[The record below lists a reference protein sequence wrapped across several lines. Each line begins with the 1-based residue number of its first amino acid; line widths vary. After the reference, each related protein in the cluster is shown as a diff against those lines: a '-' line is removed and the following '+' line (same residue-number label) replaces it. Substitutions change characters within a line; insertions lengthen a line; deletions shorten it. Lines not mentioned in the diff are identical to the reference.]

1 MMRKSLLSILLAV
14 LCHVTMAQVLQE
26 NETAVVYY
34 MPKTALTITLNYDMV
49 KYTPG
54 VFYQYAERYL
64 GAQNV
69 VVEERINYQLTD
81 LTVEQYTTADTERAY
96 KVTPQKGV
104 QTQKLTLS
112 EDGRLLGYNIGADS
126 IPNSKNKIHNSKLK
140 IKNSSTLMPLLEE
153 QFMAGST
160 AKMAEGAAKMIYRI
174 RETRL
179 NILAGDVE
187 HAPADGDAMRLVLD
201 QLAEQEQ
208 RLVELFVGKS
218 EVEHLT
224 HTFIYTPTQSIE
236 REVICRLSQHSGVVG
251 KDDLSGEPIYLTL
264 KATKQALQEVV
275 EQNSKAP
282 LPSQIY
288 YNLPGRAQVSIE
300 YQNQELY
307 NAQYLVAQLGVAVPL
322 AQEIFG
328 NKQEPVIHFNQQT
341 GNILSIQ

>member
-1 MMRKSLLSILLAV
+1 
-14 LCHVTMAQVLQE
+14 
-26 NETAVVYY
+26 
-34 MPKTALTITLNYDMV
+34 
-49 KYTPG
+49 
-54 VFYQYAERYL
+54 
-64 GAQNV
+64 
-69 VVEERINYQLTD
+69 
-81 LTVEQYTTADTERAY
+81 
-96 KVTPQKGV
+96 
-104 QTQKLTLS
+104 
-112 EDGRLLGYNIGADS
+112 
-126 IPNSKNKIHNSKLK
+126 
-140 IKNSSTLMPLLEE
+140 
-153 QFMAGST
+153 
-160 AKMAEGAAKMIYRI
+160 MIYRI

-208 RLVELFVGKS
+208 RLVELFVGKI

-300 YQNQELY
+300 YQNQELC
-307 NAQYLVAQLGVAVPL
+307 NVQYLVAQFGVAVPL
-322 AQEIFG
+322 GQEMFG

>member
-1 MMRKSLLSILLAV
+1 MRKYILSILLAV
-14 LCHVTMAQVLQE
+14 LGHTAMAQVLHE
-26 NETAVVYY
+26 NEVAVVYY
-34 MPKTALTITLNYDMV
+34 MPKTALTITLNYDRV

-64 GAQNV
+64 GAQDV

-96 KVTPQKGV
+96 KVTPQKGG

-126 IPNSKNKIHNSKLK
+126 ITNSKNKIHNSKLK
-140 IKNSSTLMPLLEE
+140 SKNSSTLMPLLEE

-201 QLAEQEQ
+201 ELAKQEQ
-208 RLVELFVGKS
+208 RLVELFVGKI
-218 EVEHLT
+218 EVEHCT
-224 HTFIYTPTQSIE
+224 YTCCYTPMQSVE

-264 KATKQALQEVV
+264 KATSQTLQEIV

-288 YNLPGRAQVSIE
+288 YNLPGMAQVTVE
-300 YQNQELY
+300 YKNQVLWKQ
-307 NAQYLVAQLGVAVPL
+307 QYQVAQLGVAVPL
-322 AQEIFG
+322 AQELFL
-328 NKQEPVIHFNQQT
+328 NKPAPIIHFNHQT

>member
-1 MMRKSLLSILLAV
+1 
-14 LCHVTMAQVLQE
+14 
-26 NETAVVYY
+26 
-34 MPKTALTITLNYDMV
+34 
-49 KYTPG
+49 
-54 VFYQYAERYL
+54 
-64 GAQNV
+64 
-69 VVEERINYQLTD
+69 
-81 LTVEQYTTADTERAY
+81 
-96 KVTPQKGV
+96 
-104 QTQKLTLS
+104 
-112 EDGRLLGYNIGADS
+112 
-126 IPNSKNKIHNSKLK
+126 
-140 IKNSSTLMPLLEE
+140 MPLLEE

-282 LPSQIY
+282 CHRKYTIICQEGHKLALNIKIKNY
-288 YNLPGRAQVSIE
+288 ATRNIWWHNLE
-300 YQNQELY
+300 
-307 NAQYLVAQLGVAVPL
+307 
-322 AQEIFG
+322 
-328 NKQEPVIHFNQQT
+328 
-341 GNILSIQ
+341 